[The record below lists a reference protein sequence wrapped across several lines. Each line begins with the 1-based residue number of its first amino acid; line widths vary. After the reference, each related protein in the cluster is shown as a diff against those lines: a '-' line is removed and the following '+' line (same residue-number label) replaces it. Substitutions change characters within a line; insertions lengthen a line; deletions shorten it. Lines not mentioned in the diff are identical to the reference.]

1 MLKKSI
7 RNTLSVTSL
16 MLFALVISGCS
27 HSPSVT
33 PVSTIQKNFTNDL
46 DVEIL
51 KDAVTKA
58 AEKNDWDIMDSL
70 AQSVN
75 LKKTYIVKKRGIPT
89 RRADRRYKHGIK
101 KEVYVNVDIN
111 EKSVTIKPLKNYEQ
125 SFKNDSQRKQF
136 NQELAKLEDAIYLE
150 LVPHLL

>member
-16 MLFALVISGCS
+16 MLFTLVISGCS

-51 KDAVTKA
+51 KDAITKA
-58 AEKNDWDIMDSL
+58 AEKNDWDIINPTS
-70 AQSVN
+70 QSID
-75 LKKTYIVKKRGIPT
+75 LKKTYIAKKRGIPT
-89 RRADRRYKHGIK
+89 HRANRRYKPGVKNEIH
-101 KEVYVNVDIN
+101 VNVDIN
-111 EKSVTIKPLKNYEQ
+111 KKSFMIKPSQTYKE
-125 SFKNDSQRKQF
+125 SFKSDSERKRF
-136 NQELAKLEDAIYLE
+136 NQELANLEDAIYLE

>member
-16 MLFALVISGCS
+16 MLFTLVISGCS

-33 PVSTIQKNFTNDL
+33 PVSAIEKNFTNDL

-58 AEKNDWDIMDSL
+58 AEKNDWDIIDSL

-125 SFKNDSQRKQF
+125 SFKNYSQRKQF